1 LTIREMNMMTE
12 EEKNPKNENNQK
24 EPERQVFPI
33 PKRRI
38 KDSKDPDE
46 QKPLF
51 EDSTDEKSSD

>member
-1 LTIREMNMMTE
+1 MMTE

-38 KDSKDPDE
+38 KDSKDADE
-46 QKPLF
+46 EKPLF
-51 EDSTDEKSSD
+51 EDNTDEKSSDY